1 MAEAS
6 TNTATME
13 AEAPASAPLPSR
25 PPSWSQLWQMPALVL
40 GLLVFGVW
48 LYLTV
53 SAPKPKND
61 FTGGLDSISQYLK
74 ANNFDAARESIN
86 RILPHI
92 DQATVLE
99 QARLKQLWGDMIFL
113 EQRYTGTSAPEN
125 HRKIAELYTE
135 AREGHQPFDTTHL
148 QWWADTLVSL
158 GQDEKAL
165 KMLEELKDEPPE
177 TRYKVVRDMIE
188 RKSRQPGMTPQTLAP
203 LIARFQDEVRKADKT
218 QRRAQDIW
226 LTGLQARMAL
236 DGDEPE
242 KAVDGLLRRVA
253 QLTEGGD
260 KDLGPLYVLLAKGY
274 QRTDVSKARP
284 WYTKA
289 REKVDPSD
297 PLGAEILVGLGQLD
311 LAETNDV
318 RTALDNFNN
327 ALAESTSNS
336 SVFFD
341 ATLGR
346 ADCEARL
353 GQTGDSID
361 SFKKAVKFVL
371 NQPALEVN
379 RQKQLDDTLH
389 THYDAAMERGDYD
402 QALDFLNTLSPLY
415 QRQRELPS
423 KLLLEMATTYDKLS
437 DQDRIA
443 WGGPEPTPAI
453 PPMTQPA
460 PSIKD
465 QANLALSGEE
475 DEADAEP
482 ESEPSAAV
490 TNGPKVSPRK
500 LAAQQMVLHLSK
512 AAEYYI
518 RHAHMVSVSDE
529 AAYSSSL
536 WRAAECYDRAQMWK
550 NAIDVYAEFVKN
562 RVGDPKQLAALLQL
576 GLAYEADGQYQP
588 AIECF
593 KQVID
598 TQPQSPE
605 AYASLVPLARCYV
618 SMDDFSS
625 AKRVLNFVV
634 QGHPT
639 ITPESVV
646 YRDALIELG
655 KLHYRLGEY
664 REAIERLALAADRY
678 KDAPS
683 IGLIRFRLADAY
695 RRSIEDIDKDL
706 REPMPQSKK
715 LELQRE
721 RTRRLEEAQK
731 LFTQVV
737 AEFELRDESTLSP
750 VEALSF
756 RNAYF
761 YRADCAYDLRQ
772 FKQAIDL
779 YEVAA
784 KRWEAHPASLV
795 ALVQIVNSYCEMNM
809 VQEAK
814 VANLRA
820 RALLKRIP
828 EEAFNDPSLP
838 MSRQHWADWLE
849 WTSKLDLF
857 NNKTASA
864 GP

>member
-1 MAEAS
+1 MAETSPNPAPPAADAP
-6 TNTATME
+6 TDAD
-13 AEAPASAPLPSR
+13 APAATPLSSG
-25 PPSWSQLWQMPALVL
+25 PPGWSQLWQTPALVL
-40 GLLVFGVW
+40 GVLIFGAW
-48 LYLTV
+48 LYLTLG
-53 SAPKPKND
+53 APKPQND
-61 FTGGLDSISQYLK
+61 FAGGLDSVSQYLK
-74 ANNFDAARESIN
+74 ANNFDGARESIN
-86 RILPHI
+86 LILPHI
-92 DQATVLE
+92 ARATPSE

-113 EQRYTGTSAPEN
+113 EQRHAGADVPEN
-125 HRKIAELYTE
+125 HKRIVELYAE
-135 AREGHQPFDTTHL
+135 AREGHQPFDATHL

-158 GQDEKAL
+158 GEDEKAL
-165 KMLEELKDEPPE
+165 KMLGELKDEPAE
-177 TRYKVVRDMIE
+177 VRYKIVREMIE
-188 RKSRQPGMTPQTLAP
+188 RKSRRPGMTPQALAP

-226 LTGLQARMAL
+226 LTGLEARMAL
-236 DGDEPE
+236 DADEPE

-253 QLTEGGD
+253 QLTGEGD

-274 QRTDVSKARP
+274 QRTDVSKARA

-289 REKVDPSD
+289 RENLDPSD

-318 RTALDNFNN
+318 RAALENFSN
-327 ALAESTSNS
+327 ALTQQAGATG
-336 SVFFD
+336 VFFD

-353 GQTGDSID
+353 GQAGDAVD
-361 SFKKAVKFVL
+361 SFKRAVKFTL
-371 NQPALEVN
+371 NQPALDEAK
-379 RQKQLDDTLH
+379 QKRLYDTIH
-389 THYDAAMERGDYD
+389 THYDAAMEREDFD
-402 QALDFLNTLSPLY
+402 QALDYLATLPPLY
-415 QRQRELPS
+415 ARRRELPP

-437 DQDRIA
+437 DRDRVA
-443 WGGPEPTPAI
+443 WGGPAPTPAI
-453 PPMTQPA
+453 PPATQPA
-460 PSIKD
+460 ASMEER
-465 QANLALSGEE
+465 ANLARAGG
-475 DEADAEP
+475 DAEP
-482 ESEPSAAV
+482 EAAG
-490 TNGPKVSPRK
+490 TSNHGPKISPRK

-512 AAEYYI
+512 AAEFFL
-518 RHAHMVSVSDE
+518 RHAHTVAVSDE
-529 AAYSSSL
+529 AAYASSL
-536 WRAAECYDRAQMWK
+536 WKAAECYDKAQMWK

-562 RVGDPKQLAALLQL
+562 CIGDPRQLAALVQL

-588 AIECF
+588 AIERL
-593 KQVID
+593 KQAID
-598 TQPQSPE
+598 TQPRSPE

-618 SMDDFSS
+618 ALNDFSG
-625 AKRVLNFVV
+625 AKRVLTYVV

-639 ITPESVV
+639 ITPESAV

-664 REAIERLALAADRY
+664 REAIERLALAAERY

-695 RRSIEDIDKDL
+695 RRSVEDIDKDL

-721 RTRRLEEAQK
+721 RARRLEEAQK

-737 AEFELRDESTLSP
+737 AEYELRDESTLSP

-820 RALLKRIP
+820 RSLLKRIP
-828 EEAFNDPSLP
+828 EAAFNDPSLP
-838 MSRQHWADWLE
+838 MSREHWADWLD

-857 NNKTASA
+857 NAKTASA
-864 GP
+864 AP